1 MKRRFTL
8 LTLLTCLFLGF
19 TGNAQEVLFTEN
31 FDYTPG
37 IVPPGWTNSGEQPSN
52 WKVNN
57 SQISGGTAPELYLN
71 YGFQV
76 GLTRLISP
84 VINVSGHDKIALSYK
99 QYVINYGADWGETI
113 GLDVTYDGGTNWEP
127 IWEKPLGLLNIP
139 QDEFIYFLNVPN
151 GATQMQIGFRYDG
164 NNNAINGWAID
175 DIKVETV
182 GTTDL
187 LVTNV
192 MGNNTPLVGQET
204 MIMVE
209 VQNGGSTPQDNYTI
223 KLYSNENVEL
233 GSIAGSPINFAEKT
247 IGFFTFT
254 PTSSQMD
261 MESVYAVV
269 EIAGDQIPE
278 NNQSKDFYVNILPWD
293 TTSSSVGE
301 GSFPL
306 IHGIPYN
313 FFTLY
318 SLSQTLYPANQ
329 ISIQNKNI
337 IGIQYTCQFD
347 EDVNDVPI
355 QIYLAETTQNDLL
368 NGWLNPSEFT
378 EVYNG
383 LMDFKKGFN
392 TLYIPLDNPYE
403 YTDKNLVVYSNKS
416 YPEMV
421 LWSTFISTYNE
432 NGDMSRYVEG
442 DAQTFDAMNPP
453 VGFPMYYSPNIT
465 LFFSDGQMAVIDQNQ
480 IQASVYPNPVSDKLN
495 VQLNTNEKIEEI
507 RIINSVGQLLMNQKV
522 GKSSAE
528 VDVRNLSSGYYI
540 VQIITANNNITK
552 KILVK

>member
-8 LTLLTCLFLGF
+8 LTLLTCLFLGM

-84 VINVSGHDKIALSYK
+84 IVNLSGHDKLDLSYK

-113 GLDVTYDGGTNWEP
+113 GLDVTFDGGLTWTTLWER
-127 IWEKPLGLLNIP
+127 PLGLLNIP
-139 QDEFIYFLNVPN
+139 QDEFHYFISVPV
-151 GATQMQIGFRYDG
+151 GASQMQIGFRYDG

-182 GTTDL
+182 VENDL
-187 LVTNV
+187 LATVIE
-192 MGNNTPLVGQET
+192 GSSTPFVGQNNLLTLE
-204 MIMVE
+204 IV
-209 VQNGGSTPQDNYTI
+209 NGGSTLQNNYTVKI
-223 KLYSNENVEL
+223 FSNEDEEILSTTGNPIEFGEKVYHQVYWSPTQSQL
-233 GSIAGSPINFAEKT
+233 GIESI
-247 IGFFTFT
+247 
-254 PTSSQMD
+254 
-261 MESVYAVV
+261 YAVV
-269 EIAGDQIPE
+269 ELAADENPA
-278 NNQSKDFYVNILPWD
+278 NNQSSPFYLKVLPSN
-293 TTSSSVGE
+293 TTYTTIGE

-306 IHGIPYN
+306 IHSSPYN
-313 FFTLY
+313 FFTLH
-318 SLSQTLYPANQ
+318 SLSQTLYLNSD
-329 ISIQNKNI
+329 INI
-337 IGIQYTCQFD
+337 TDASLVGIQYTCQFD

-378 EVYNG
+378 LVYNG
-383 LMDFKKGFN
+383 MMDFKKGFN
-392 TLYIPLDNPYE
+392 NLYITLDE
-403 YTDKNLVVYSNKS
+403 AFDYTNKNLVVYSNKS
-416 YPEMV
+416 HSEMV
-421 LWSTFISTYNE
+421 LWSTFMSTYNE
-432 NGDMSRYVEG
+432 NGDFSRIVDG
-442 DAQTFDAMNPP
+442 DGAAFDPMNPP
-453 VGFPMYYSPNIT
+453 TSYPVYYSPNISF
-465 LFFSDGQMAVIDQNQ
+465 FFSDGQMAVIDQNQ
-480 IQASVYPNPVSDKLN
+480 TQVSIYPNPVSDKLN

-528 VDVRNLSSGYYI
+528 VDVRNLSSGFYL
-540 VQIITANNNITK
+540 VQIITANNSITK